1 MGTISLISRGN
12 FLIKFCKKDIIG
24 LIFLIT
30 MNPESEKIDTI
41 DAIDQAINE
50 YSFLI
55 RAAIRKTS
63 SQIDESQMDD
73 IEQEVKIKIWK
84 EILKSEKKI
93 LNLGSYI
100 WKVTYT
106 TTCRIMR
113 DLSAERKMAVSQ
125 SEVARNIE
133 ETAANG
139 RDQSPEHHLEIK
151 ELIEIIKKSVD
162 SLMGSRRA
170 VIKLYLLGMDHMEIS
185 EYFGWSEG
193 KVRNLISRGLED
205 LRKTLRHKGL

>member
-1 MGTISLISRGN
+1 MVTKS
-12 FLIKFCKKDIIG
+12 D
-24 LIFLIT
+24 
-30 MNPESEKIDTI
+30 KIE
-41 DAIDQAINE
+41 AIDKAIQE

-63 SQIDESQMDD
+63 PQIDESQMDD

-106 TTCRIMR
+106 TTCRIMK
-113 DLSAERKMAVSQ
+113 DLSAERKMARSQ
-125 SEVARNIE
+125 NEDAQNIDRRI
-133 ETAANG
+133 TSDKN
-139 RDQSPEHHLEIK
+139 STPEHHFEKK
-151 ELIEIIKKSVD
+151 ELMDIIKKSID
-162 SLMGSRRA
+162 SLIHSRRA
-170 VIKLYLLGMDHMEIS
+170 VLKLYLLGMDHMEIS

-205 LRKTLRHKGL
+205 LRKSLRRKGL